1 MAEDA
6 KALDEER
13 FVIYDLGD
21 WLRDWECEPSAD
33 PVLAVHEAGHVVVR
47 AALGAPAEWSHIC
60 TFTPRRPEGLVEGFR
75 PGTVGPGTGG
85 FYGPPEVEA
94 VCIAAGATAE
104 GVWAGE
110 SIDWWHEHKY
120 GYVDLQA
127 LYDLGDRMAA
137 GPRSNWKTDAHL
149 AARSIIL
156 SNMAALEAVVDVL
169 LLEQWVSGEVLD
181 VVTAEVPNVWRPQ
194 INWGVTAAG
203 RRNRDLAFSRARS
216 ALWPY

>member
-1 MAEDA
+1 MADEA

-13 FVIYDLGD
+13 FVIHDLPD
-21 WLRDWECEPSAD
+21 WLRDRECEPSTD

-60 TFTPRRPEGLVEGFR
+60 TFTPRRLEGLVEGFR

-85 FYGPPEVEA
+85 SYGRPEVEA
-94 VCIAAGATAE
+94 VCTAAGATAE

-110 SIDWWHEHKY
+110 SIDWSHEHKY

-127 LYDLGDRMAA
+127 LNDLGDRMAA
-137 GPRSNWKTDAHL
+137 GPRSNWKADAHL
-149 AARSIIL
+149 AAQSIIL

-181 VVTAEVPNVWRPQ
+181 VLTAEVSNVWRPQ

-216 ALWPY
+216 ALRPY